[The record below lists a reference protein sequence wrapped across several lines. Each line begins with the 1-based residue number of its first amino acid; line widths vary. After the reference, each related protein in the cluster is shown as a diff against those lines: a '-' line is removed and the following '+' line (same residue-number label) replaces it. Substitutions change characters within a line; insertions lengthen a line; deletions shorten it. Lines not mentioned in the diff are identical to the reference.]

1 MQIDKINIHTHTH
14 TSKRFQ
20 SVLPFAVGKMILASM
35 DVSDVTDR
43 WRMKATKGG
52 NASCLATTESIEEHD
67 KLHVRM
73 RTLH

>member
-1 MQIDKINIHTHTH
+1 
-14 TSKRFQ
+14 
-20 SVLPFAVGKMILASM
+20 MILASM
-35 DVSDVTDR
+35 DVSDVTEKKLNR

>member
-1 MQIDKINIHTHTH
+1 
-14 TSKRFQ
+14 
-20 SVLPFAVGKMILASM
+20 MILASM
-35 DVSDVTDR
+35 DVSNVTEKKLNR

-52 NASCLATTESIEEHD
+52 NASCLEEHD